1 MARGGQGQAR
11 NVADRCSLAWA
22 ARPGGGRADYRS
34 SRHFGQAQE
43 LRSQL
48 ATNTPLDTSSDTET
62 SCRPTA

>member
-1 MARGGQGQAR
+1 MARGNEGRAGD
-11 NVADRCSLAWA
+11 VADCCSHAWA
-22 ARPGGGRADYRS
+22 VRPGGGRADYRS